1 MTTRAKNKTTAAGA
15 VGVNPQAG
23 VNPNA
28 AGVTLPEEV
37 DTTAP
42 EDTVKE
48 GEVSI
53 DDVED
58 ADFPIDWDGI
68 MDEVADVKTQAD
80 IVRECLT
87 RPKEFKLHKNLRIK
101 NVKTVVYR
109 ASTGNRTTRI
119 TLIVDKPIA
128 GMVKDSKN
136 LDAFGEPTVK
146 LGPSTNVFTS
156 AFALSGAMKESPK
169 GAIYADKV
177 SSITAVL
184 LDNKPVEVTGKDNL
198 PNILYAGG
206 ECDILCQLVPAG
218 HPYHNPFSTK
228 DEDDGTIFPINR
240 IFHHVVRVSFGE
252 VGEDKYRADL

>member
-1 MTTRAKNKTTAAGA
+1 MTTRAKNQAGA
-15 VGVNPQAG
+15 AHAVNANPQAG
-23 VNPNA
+23 VNPNV
-28 AGVTLPEEV
+28 AGVPLPEE
-37 DTTAP
+37 TAAPAP
-42 EDTVKE
+42 EDTVE
-48 GEVSI
+48 DPNISI
-53 DDVED
+53 EDVENDVFPVDWDDV
-58 ADFPIDWDGI
+58 
-68 MDEVADVKTQAD
+68 MDEVGDVKTQAD
-80 IVRECLT
+80 IISECLAK
-87 RPKEFKLHKNLRIK
+87 PKEFMLRKNLRIK

-156 AFALSGAMKESPK
+156 AFALSGAMKESAK

-177 SSITAVL
+177 ANITAVL

-218 HPYHNPFSTK
+218 RPYHNPFSAK
-228 DEDDGTIFPINR
+228 DEDDGTVFPINR